1 MAQPQTAS
9 RSNSPDVVS
18 RIQRFNQNFPP
29 SRVQLKYGLMAQ
41 DAFEFLRG
49 TCHLFYEDW
58 AAEAGANLNAAPL
71 AWICGDLHW
80 QNFGSYK
87 GDDRLAYF
95 DINDF
100 DEGLLAPCSLDLA
113 RFLTSVWIGGPNLG
127 TAATTEDC
135 QALCERWLGAY
146 SQALSLGKARSVH
159 RETATGLVETLLK
172 QVSQRERPDFLNRRT
187 DRDGQQRV
195 LKLIDGKT
203 QAVTKA
209 DRATVKTLIHTW
221 AQTQDSPDFF
231 KVLDV
236 AHRIAGNGSLGVD
249 RYLVLIEGKG
259 SPDGNF
265 LLDLKAARPSSLAP
279 YVTTA
284 QPDWQND
291 ADRAVNLQ
299 SRCQESPPALLNAL
313 HDGEKSYILRE
324 LQPTAD
330 RIDLVNCKPKALTKA
345 LTTMAEVTAWSHLRG
360 GGRQGSAIADAMIE
374 FAGQSSQWQGPLLD
388 YARDRAQ
395 QVTTDFQTFR
405 AAWNAGG
412 L

>member
-1 MAQPQTAS
+1 MTMRKPES
-9 RSNSPDVVS
+9 YDVIS
-18 RIQRFNQNFPP
+18 QIQRFNQDFPQP
-29 SRVQLKYGLMAQ
+29 LVQLKYGLMAQ
-41 DAFEFLRG
+41 DTFKFLRG

-58 AAEAGANLNAAPL
+58 ATQAETDLNNAPL
-71 AWICGDLHW
+71 TWICGDLHW
-80 QNFGSYK
+80 QNFGSFK

-113 RFLTSVWIGGPNLG
+113 RFLTSIWIGGPTLG
-127 TAATTEDC
+127 TAATEDG
-135 QALCERWLGAY
+135 QSLCECWLGAY
-146 SQALSLGKARSVH
+146 IQALSLGKARSVQ
-159 RETATGLVETLLK
+159 RETATGLVATLFK
-172 QVSQRERPDFLNRRT
+172 QVSKRNRADFLDGRT
-187 DRDGQQRV
+187 ERDGQQRT
-195 LKLIDGKT
+195 LKLIKGKT

-209 DRATVKTLIHTW
+209 DRARVNRLIHTW
-221 AQTQDSPDFF
+221 AQTHESPAFF

-236 AHRIAGNGSLGVD
+236 VHRIAGNGSLGVD
-249 RYLVLIEGKG
+249 RYLVLVEGKG

-265 LLDLKAARPSSLAP
+265 LLDLKAARSSSLAP
-279 YVTTA
+279 YVNVP
-284 QPDWQND
+284 QPNWQGE
-291 ADRAVNLQ
+291 ADRAVALQ
-299 SRCQESPPALLNAL
+299 LRCQESPPALLSAL
-313 HDGEKSYILRE
+313 FDGEQSYVLRE

-330 RIDLVNCKPKALTKA
+330 RIDLVNCKPKALTRA
-345 LTTMAEVTAWSHLRG
+345 LSTMAEVTAWSHLRG

-374 FAGQSSQWQGPLLD
+374 FAGQSSRWQGPLLD